1 MPQEAAGT
9 LMVET
14 EEVES
19 WQRMKSGPE
28 EIARNVSNPGS
39 PMG

>member
-1 MPQEAAGT
+1 M
-9 LMVET
+9 ET

-19 WQRMKSGPE
+19 WHQMKSGPE
-28 EIARNVSNPGS
+28 ETAPDVLNAGS